1 MYPLRSGQG
10 LPSLSSPLVNY
21 LGANVLIPLSG
32 IGLDT
37 TIIMGSILVIVLA
50 LVVLGAVAAL
60 VASIQSFLKARRVA
74 RGEVIEEEEEFV
86 PSEGGCCGN
95 HLTCEHDSLL
105 AAVSP
110 EIVYYD
116 DEELDRYR
124 GITAEGYTDRQ
135 VEEFREIL
143 LSLDE
148 DDVPGWVRSLQLR
161 GIEFPET
168 LRPELYLIVV
178 EQRDYHAIVGR
189 HASEGAA
196 LGKA

>member
-1 MYPLRSGQG
+1 
-10 LPSLSSPLVNY
+10 
-21 LGANVLIPLSG
+21 
-32 IGLDT
+32 
-37 TIIMGSILVIVLA
+37 MGSILVIVLA
-50 LVVLGAVAAL
+50 LLVLGAVAAL
-60 VASIQSFLKARRVA
+60 VASLQSYLKARRVA
-74 RGEVIEEEEEFV
+74 RGEEVVEEEEFV

-116 DEELDRYR
+116 DEELDQYR
-124 GITAEGYTDRQ
+124 GVAAGSYTERQ

-143 LSLDE
+143 LSLDD

-178 EQRDYHAIVGR
+178 EHRDYHAIVGR
-189 HASEGAA
+189 HEAEPA
-196 LGKA
+196 L

>member
-1 MYPLRSGQG
+1 M
-10 LPSLSSPLVNY
+10 
-21 LGANVLIPLSG
+21 LISLSG

-50 LVVLGAVAAL
+50 LVVLGAIAAL
-60 VASIQSFLKARRVA
+60 VASIQSYLRARRIA
-74 RGEVIEEEEEFV
+74 RGEVVAEEEEFV

-105 AAVSP
+105 AAVSS

-124 GITAEGYTDRQ
+124 GVAAEGYTDRQ

>member
-1 MYPLRSGQG
+1 M
-10 LPSLSSPLVNY
+10 
-21 LGANVLIPLSG
+21 LIPLSRV
-32 IGLDT
+32 GLDT

-105 AAVSP
+105 AAVSS

-189 HASEGAA
+189 HALEGTT
-196 LGKA
+196 LEKA